1 MNKRF
6 VVMLSILLSIAFIGT
21 SCGPRV
27 EPTPTTDPN
36 AVMTEVAQT
45 VAAEITAE
53 ALLTPSP
60 TATLA
65 PTPTIPATPTQ
76 DLTALPTVP
85 TVAVTA
91 PVTNSA
97 AATAPVTTADNLDVL
112 SDVTIPDGTAFYTNE
127 SFNKVW
133 KVKNSGSTTW
143 DSTYSIVNIDGNTFG
158 ADTVIPLTTSVL
170 PGGQYELGIKMKS
183 PSAYGEYMSRWKLMN
198 ANGQIFGTEMYVYI
212 KVTEKAKK
220 TATPAG

>member
-6 VVMLSILLSIAFIGT
+6 VVMLSALLSIAFVGT
-21 SCGPRV
+21 SCGSRV

-45 VAAEITAE
+45 VAAEITAA

-91 PVTNSA
+91 PVSNST
-97 AATAPVTTADNLDVL
+97 AATAPVTTADNLEVL
-112 SDVTIPDGTAFYTNE
+112 SDVTVRMAPPFI
-127 SFNKVW
+127 
-133 KVKNSGSTTW
+133 
-143 DSTYSIVNIDGNTFG
+143 
-158 ADTVIPLTTSVL
+158 
-170 PGGQYELGIKMKS
+170 
-183 PSAYGEYMSRWKLMN
+183 LMN
-198 ANGQIFGTEMYVYI
+198 PLIKYGKYRILVQPLGTVPI
-212 KVTEKAKK
+212 VS
-220 TATPAG
+220 